1 MIPYLLMILQTILLI
16 LLAPLFVGILRK
28 WKAVLRG
35 KKGNP
40 ITQMYYDLWKL
51 MRKDRIISEH
61 ASFITA
67 LTPLISLS
75 AVTVAALFVPVFYA
89 ADGLGFTGDFI
100 LVIYLI
106 AIIKFFNSHSG
117 LDASSTFGGMG
128 GSREMFISTLA
139 EPSIF
144 LIFVYIFLRTGEL
157 TVSSA
162 VTRITH
168 MVLTPAG
175 LAAAFGF
182 FVVLLMENARIPVD
196 NPETHLELTMVH
208 EGMLLE
214 YSGRDL
220 ALIELASAAKLIL
233 FCTLFVNLFLPGG
246 VALTAGPGVLLLAFG
261 MYLVKILIVLFGIAL
276 VEVLS
281 AKYRVF
287 RMTDVGAMAATSLFL
302 AIILL
307 MVTKG

>member
-1 MIPYLLMILQTILLI
+1 MIPYLLTVLQTVLLI

-28 WKAVLRG
+28 FKAVLRG
-35 KKGNP
+35 KRGSL

-51 MRKDRIISEH
+51 MKKDRIISEH

-67 LTPLISLS
+67 LTPLLSLG
-75 AVTVAALFVPVFYA
+75 AVSVAALFVPAFYTA
-89 ADGLGFTGDFI
+89 AGLGFAGDFI
-100 LVIYLI
+100 LVIYLM
-106 AIIKFFNSHSG
+106 AIIKFCSSHSG

-139 EPSIF
+139 EPSVF
-144 LIFVYIFLRTGEL
+144 LIFVYVYLRTGEL
-157 TVSSA
+157 MISSA

-168 MVLTPAG
+168 MILTPAG

-220 ALIELASAAKLIL
+220 ALIELASAVKLTL

-246 VALTAGPGVLLLAFG
+246 VALTAGIGTLLVAFGVYLLQMLVLLL
-261 MYLVKILIVLFGIAL
+261 GIAL

-302 AIILL
+302 AVVLL